1 MVNETELQKIIEKIN
16 QGDQKSLDN
25 LFPIVYQE
33 LRKSAHLIRMR
44 FHNENTLNTTALVH
58 EAYLKLSQADLSQLE
73 DKNHFFNL
81 AAKAIRQILV
91 NASQKKQTLKRSG
104 GHQYH
109 IDDLEEQLQLSEDSK
124 TAILSIQ
131 EALFRLERKQPTYT
145 KIVECRFFAG
155 LSIEETADIIG
166 TSPSTVKRQWT
177 MAKTWLHHQINA
189 VAV

>member
-1 MVNETELQKIIEKIN
+1 MISEVELQKIIDKIN
-16 QGDQKSLDN
+16 QGDQKALDH

-44 FHNENTLNTTALVH
+44 FHNEDTLNTTALVH
-58 EAYLKLSQADLSQLE
+58 EAYLKLSQADLSELK
-73 DKNHFFNL
+73 DKSHFFNL

-91 NASQKKQTLKRSG
+91 NASQKKKTIKRSG
-104 GHQYH
+104 GHRYQ
-109 IDDLEEQLQLSEDSK
+109 IDDLEEQIELSDESK
-124 TAILSIQ
+124 DAILSIQ
-131 EALFRLERKQPTYT
+131 EALVRLEKRQPTYT

-155 LSIEETADIIG
+155 LSIEETANIIG

-177 MAKTWLHHQINA
+177 IAKTWLHHQMNT